1 MIEGPVATHAH
12 PHQETVRLKARAVAS
27 FSQGLITSF
36 PSLILRTVNLLIILK
51 LARLCNPIR
60 LRELHPTPHQLDE
73 LFRFKVISS
82 EDAPIG
88 LQQLKD
94 ELPMFL
100 ALAAGIN
107 EQDFVIHGQDIA
119 LLPKS
124 LP

>member
-1 MIEGPVATHAH
+1 M
-12 PHQETVRLKARAVAS
+12 LSAS
-27 FSQGLITSF
+27 FSQGLITSL

-51 LARLCNPIR
+51 LAHLCNPIR
-60 LRELHPTPHQLDE
+60 LRELHPTPDQLDE
-73 LFRFKVISS
+73 LLRVKVIGS

-107 EQDFVIHGQDIA
+107 EQDFVNYG
-119 LLPKS
+119 
-124 LP
+124 